1 MDMAQ
6 DTIMREQ
13 ELASL
18 LAQYKELYAKE
29 NSGEKLSQDFAAKK
43 KKVIQKIRNFRYPQF
58 TQISHNN
65 QQRLSDA
72 LDRLSEIW
80 AIQQT
85 DVTLQKD
92 FTFEIRQLKD
102 IIKEERQH
110 NKSLKDVDFI
120 KYSKLD
126 RIIRFKALNRALRIK
141 KHSEKAKEKDEL
153 PSLWKLSW
161 RALKDNW
168 KNSSGYKTYIG
179 ISAGLS
185 MVRGFTAWVAGAAT
199 NMMNAHIIH
208 GGLGLK
214 TGVFLYTGINA
225 VNNVLFDFVNTQ
237 RQIIKTN
244 ILNRTL
250 AKEIKEFRQNSSK
263 LFLRSKSSSQI
274 TTFLSEKS
282 SAYADLSTGIVDIG
296 RAAATAATA
305 MGVLVT
311 AYPELG
317 TIGAGI
323 GLSIGALGGVLWKS
337 FNTKAQPLFRKASNI
352 KSNRIE
358 TMTNAAHDKGSV
370 REAQVDRDMKIDAE
384 REAELQNTTVKST
397 RHLAVCIDAGLTLGC
412 AAIAAVCANKI
423 GLNGGIGDLITFS
436 GSLVASSW
444 AAFQGI
450 QSYLNVHKSYV
461 QYKDATKQLQVP
473 ENMRIKT
480 GQEKI
485 PYKDNTI
492 EMRDVQFSYDKSA
505 KQMDMG
511 KQSLIFTPGK
521 LQCIVGGSGNGKTT
535 LVDLMTH
542 VRDIDHGQ
550 VIINGVNVDATNEEE
565 IRKHVCLHDQ
575 DNNHFNKI
583 KSVRHNM
590 EMYIPKIEEVQ
601 KQFKDG
607 EISQSEYLKLMD
619 LAEHPQEHI
628 DRALERACIKDEYYK
643 ERDGKPAYEFTIGE
657 FSPGQRQRLA
667 LACSF
672 LEDRD
677 IYIFD
682 EPTSALDTPTAI
694 NVLYNLKKLS
704 EEGKNVI
711 VVTHTSELIALSDNV
726 TIMEDMNITAN
737 GAIMDLY
744 QDSPYLQKTFRA
756 PSEILHTRCQVYEE
770 NGEDVTDMR
779 YELSYMQESEGKF
792 EFIKTAL
799 KSGNEAAAQTKMI
812 DFINKVKEASQEGAS
827 VNEDEKAVCCHL
839 ARLVLGDKDMYNFYL
854 ETAHQLEDKD
864 TTKADKKDRKAEISD
879 YKEKARLAGVK
890 EKSDND
896 LTTSKAAITL
906 KMLSDGGT
914 KKL

>member
-6 DTIMREQ
+6 DTIMKEK
-13 ELASL
+13 ELATL
-18 LAQYKELYAKE
+18 LARYQELYAQE
-29 NSGEKLSQDFAAKK
+29 NSDKALPKDFADKK
-43 KKVIQKIRNFRYPQF
+43 KKIIRQIRDFRYPQYH
-58 TQISHNN
+58 QLSRHNL
-65 QQRLSDA
+65 QRLDDA
-72 LDRLSEIW
+72 LNRLSEIW

-85 DVTLQKD
+85 GVAPKKD

-102 IIKEERQH
+102 IIKEERTH
-110 NKSLKDVDFI
+110 NRSLKDVNFV

-126 RIIRFKALNRALRIK
+126 RIIRFKAVQRALKIK
-141 KHSEKAKEKDEL
+141 KQSEKQKEKDNL

-168 KNSSGYKTYIG
+168 KNSSGYKTFIG
-179 ISAGLS
+179 ISAAHSL
-185 MVRGFTAWVAGAAT
+185 VRGFTAWVAGAAT
-199 NMMNAHIIH
+199 DMMNANILK

-214 TGVFLYTGINA
+214 SGIFMYTGINA
-225 VNNVLFDFVNTQ
+225 VNGILFDFVNTQ
-237 RQIIKTN
+237 KQMIKTN

-274 TTFLSEKS
+274 TTFLTEKS

-296 RAAATAATA
+296 RSVATAATA

-317 TIGAGI
+317 TMGASIGLGIGAF
-323 GLSIGALGGVLWKS
+323 GGFLWKS
-337 FNTKAQPLFRKASNI
+337 FNMRAQPLFRKASNI

-397 RHLAVCIDAGLTLGC
+397 RHLAMAIDAGLTLGC
-412 AAIAAVCANKI
+412 ATIAAVCAEKI
-423 GLNGGIGDLITFS
+423 GFNGGIGDLITFS

-444 AAFQGI
+444 SAFQGI

-461 QYKDATKQLQVP
+461 QYKDAARQLQVP
-473 ENMRIKT
+473 EDMRIKS

-485 PYKDNTI
+485 PYKDNVI
-492 EMRDVQFSYDKSA
+492 EMRDVQFSYDKSQ

-511 KQSLIFTPGK
+511 KQSLVFVPGK

-550 VIINGVNVDATNEEE
+550 VIINGINVDATNEEE

-590 EMYIPKIEEVQ
+590 EMYIPKIDEVQ
-601 KQFKDG
+601 KQFREGK
-607 EISQSEYLKLMD
+607 ISQSEYLKLMD
-619 LAEHPQEHI
+619 LVEHPQEHI

-677 IYIFD
+677 MYIFD

-694 NVLYNLKKLS
+694 NVLYNLKKLAQ
-704 EEGKNVI
+704 EGKNVV
-711 VVTHTSELIALSDNV
+711 VVTHTPELIALSDNV
-726 TIMEDMNITAN
+726 TVMEDMNITAH
-737 GAIMDLY
+737 GEIMKLY
-744 QDSPYLQKTFRA
+744 PESPYLQKTFRS
-756 PSEILHTRCQVYEE
+756 PSEILHIRCQACAD
-770 NGEDVTDMR
+770 NGEDDTAMR

-799 KSGNEAAAQTKMI
+799 KSENVETAQDKME
-812 DFINKVKEASQEGAS
+812 DFIKKIKEFAKDETPVTEG
-827 VNEDEKAVCCHL
+827 EKAVYYHL
-839 ARLVLGDKDMYNFYL
+839 ARLVSTDKDMYQFYL
-854 ETAHQLEDKD
+854 ETAHQLENNETAK
-864 TTKADKKDRKAEISD
+864 TAPKDRKAELSE
-879 YKEKARLAGVK
+879 YKEKARKAGVK
-890 EKSDND
+890 EKGDYD
-896 LTTSKAAITL
+896 LTNSPAAMTL
-906 KMLSDGGT
+906 KMILDSGE
-914 KKL
+914 KKF